1 MNKFT
6 AALLATALVAPT
18 LAAAP
23 AMAQMHQGPGQDQ
36 RQDQRHDNDR
46 DRGHNAGP
54 GKQSYRD
61 FRKGQKF
68 DRRYARNYQTV
79 DYRKY
84 RGVKAPPRGY
94 HYVRS
99 GNDMLL
105 VGITSGIVAS
115 VLAGQFR

>member
-1 MNKFT
+1 MKKFT
-6 AALLATALVAPT
+6 AALLSAALLVPGI
-18 LAAAP
+18 AAAP
-23 AMAQMHQGPGQDQ
+23 AMAQPAH
-36 RQDQRHDNDR
+36 HD
-46 DRGHNAGP
+46 DRGNRDDRGP
-54 GKQSYRD
+54 HKTVVTQKTTYKS

-68 DRRYARNYQTV
+68 DRRYARNYQVV

-84 RGVKAPPRGY
+84 RNVKAPPRGY

>member
-1 MNKFT
+1 MTKKFT
-6 AALLATALVAPT
+6 IALLATALVAPT

-23 AMAQMHQGPGQDQ
+23 AMAQPA
-36 RQDQRHDNDR
+36 RHDDHR
-46 DRGHNAGP
+46 AMQKKTVVTR
-54 GKQSYRD
+54 KVVYKD

-68 DRRYARNYQTV
+68 DRRYARNYQVV
-79 DYRKY
+79 DYSKY
-84 RGVKAPPRGY
+84 RNVKAPPRGY

>member
-1 MNKFT
+1 MKKFT
-6 AALLATALVAPT
+6 AALVAASLLTPV

-23 AMAQMHQGPGQDQ
+23 ALAQPQHRTVQ
-36 RQDQRHDNDR
+36 
-46 DRGHNAGP
+46 
-54 GKQSYRD
+54 KTVVTKKTTYRN

-68 DRRYARNYQTV
+68 DRRYARNYQVV

-84 RGVKAPPRGY
+84 RNVKAPPRGY

-115 VLAGQFR
+115 VLAGQFH